1 MISSKDVLLADVT
14 HADRLRQAEHAQLV
28 AEAVSAGRRPP
39 AAGQW
44 WRRVWRR
51 DRGLAGARSPELAAT
66 QV

>member
-14 HADRLRQAEHAQLV
+14 HTERLRQAEHAHLV
-28 AEAVSAGRRPP
+28 AEAVSAGR
-39 AAGQW
+39 W

-51 DRGLAGARSPELAAT
+51 DRGLTGVPVPELAAT